1 MKVDESEVR
10 RVLHVA
16 PTPFFSDRGCHIR
29 IRGLVLGLRSF
40 DVESI
45 VCTYG
50 LGNDVSDVNT
60 VRCPK
65 IPGHTKTAAGP
76 SIFRFIAD
84 PLLVLTVMRQI
95 RSFRP
100 DVLHCHLH
108 EGVLVGWLAKYLA
121 FRPGLRIVFD
131 VQGGLGSELVS
142 YGHLKNAW
150 LRKLVYWIESFIIHR
165 ADAYSCSSQASVA
178 LLTDEF
184 GVDPAIVAHVP
195 DGADIPL
202 DLPMPE
208 TSEQDSLPVAIYTG
222 GLTES
227 KGLDMLKCIIKEAA
241 NRQVKLRFV
250 IVGYPTEEL
259 ELYLQQ
265 HDLTNCQL
273 AGRIAF
279 RELPGYLQ
287 EAHLCIEPKSAETS
301 EASGKLL
308 NYMASGR
315 PTVCFDTP
323 NNRQILGES
332 GYFSDEATASSFV
345 DQIEKVIDD
354 TDTAWQRG
362 LKARETIKQNFSWE
376 ASARLIMSRYDA
388 LVA

>member
-1 MKVDESEVR
+1 MNQSNVR

-29 IRGLVLGLRSF
+29 IRGLVLGLRSLN
-40 DVESI
+40 VENI

-50 LGNDVSDVNT
+50 LGNDVPDVDT

-65 IPGHTKTAAGP
+65 IPGYTKTAAGP

-95 RSFRP
+95 RAFRP
-100 DVLHCHLH
+100 DILHCHLH
-108 EGVLVGWLAKYLA
+108 EGVLIGWLAKYFAL
-121 FRPGLRIVFD
+121 RPGLRIVFD

-150 LRKLVYWIESFIIHR
+150 LRKLVHWIESFIIRR
-165 ADAYSCSSQASVA
+165 ADAYSCSSQASVD
-178 LLTDEF
+178 LLVDQF
-184 GVDPAIVAHVP
+184 GVDTAIVAHVP
-195 DGADIPL
+195 DGADVPL
-202 DLPMPE
+202 DLPLPDKN
-208 TSEQDSLPVAIYTG
+208 EQDSLPVAIYTG

-241 NRQVKLRFV
+241 DRQLKLRFV
-250 IVGYPTEEL
+250 IVGYPTDEL
-259 ELYLQQ
+259 DQYL
-265 HDLTNCQL
+265 HKHGLKNCEI

-279 RELPGYLQ
+279 SELPEYLRK
-287 EAHLCIEPKSAETS
+287 AHLCIEPKSAETS

-323 NNRQILGES
+323 NNRKILGES
-332 GYFSDEATASSFV
+332 GYFAKEAKASSFV
-345 DQIEKVIDD
+345 DQLEATLDD
-354 TDTAWQRG
+354 GDAAWQRG
-362 LKARETIKQNFSWE
+362 SRAREIIRKQFSWP
-376 ASARLIMSRYDA
+376 ASAQRIMSRYNA
-388 LVA
+388 LLA